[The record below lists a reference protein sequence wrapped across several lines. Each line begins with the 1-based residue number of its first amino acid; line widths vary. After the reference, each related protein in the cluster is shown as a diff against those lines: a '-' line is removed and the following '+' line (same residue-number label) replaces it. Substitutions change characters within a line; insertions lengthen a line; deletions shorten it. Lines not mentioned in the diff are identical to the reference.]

1 MQLLIGIG
9 SIAVNWK
16 QWLMG
21 LKQGTIDLINTV
33 LLPCDV

>member
-1 MQLLIGIG
+1 
-9 SIAVNWK
+9 
-16 QWLMG
+16 MG